1 MSFILKP
8 SPFNY
13 IFLKKK
19 KQARIMIFVCFV
31 FLLFFQESHYL
42 VNNFLTQK
50 YLSSLNE
57 IQIIL
62 ENLMTP

>member
-1 MSFILKP
+1 
-8 SPFNY
+8 
-13 IFLKKK
+13 
-19 KQARIMIFVCFV
+19 MIFVCFV